1 MGLSVVD
8 TSVLVAFLETTDSHH
23 AAAVRELTR
32 ARASHSLLI
41 PAVVYAEVLVGPCRL
56 GSKAE
61 SVADRFLSR
70 IGGVETVSV
79 AIARRA
85 AKIRAASGLKLP
97 DALVIATGLELDA
110 DEVLTADRR
119 WQSIDRRVRLI

>member
-23 AAAVRELTR
+23 EAAVRELTR
-32 ARASHSLLI
+32 ARASHTLVI
-41 PAVVYAEVLVGPCRL
+41 PTVVYAEVLVGPCRL
-56 GSKAE
+56 GQKPEAI
-61 SVADRFLSR
+61 ADRFLSR
-70 IGGVETVSV
+70 VGGIETVSV

-85 AKIRAASGLKLP
+85 ARVRATTGLKLP
-97 DALVIATGLELDA
+97 DALVIATGQELDA

-119 WQSIDRRVRLI
+119 WQRLDRRVRVI